1 MEPALRQ
8 TFAAPLVRRNL
19 VVAAVIGTVLN
30 LINQGDALVAGA
42 ALDWFKICLTYCV
55 PFLVAS
61 YGTYGALRAVAARRE
76 DGPPSF

>member
-30 LINQGDALVAGA
+30 LINQGDILVAGGE
-42 ALDWFKICLTYCV
+42 LGWLKLVLTYCV
-55 PFLVAS
+55 PFCVAS
-61 YGTYGALRAVAARRE
+61 YGSYNSLRTMMRRSE
-76 DGPPSF
+76 DSPGQ